1 MFETPLWM
9 GLGISIPCSVHTL
22 GCSTMHWCTLD
33 PNSFEFL
40 VKRILLRNI
49 RAEKRE
55 PGYNHGGVPKRDKL
69 VVMDVYVR
77 FLAYS
82 MCLVPVLFVCTTG
95 QKEPFVTV
103 YEACNGV
110 ILKPLNRTFC
120 CVHTTIVRFYQLYYC
135 FLVFTVFLD
144 CLGSY
149 IFNYIENRFEILFSQ
164 LCYVVLECCFCWF
177 IIHESM

>member
-1 MFETPLWM
+1 
-9 GLGISIPCSVHTL
+9 
-22 GCSTMHWCTLD
+22 
-33 PNSFEFL
+33 
-40 VKRILLRNI
+40 
-49 RAEKRE
+49 
-55 PGYNHGGVPKRDKL
+55 
-69 VVMDVYVR
+69 MDVYVR
-77 FLAYS
+77 FRAYS
-82 MCLVPVLFVCTTG
+82 MCLVPVLFVCTAG
-95 QKEPFVTV
+95 QKEPFVTI

-164 LCYVVLECCFCWF
+164 LCYVVLECCYCWF
-177 IIHESM
+177 ILQFFTGVSRMTLYDQSYITQIAVFPLIDLIGNFSLNLMYIVLSFVFSAA